1 MTHTFAENYD
11 VIVIG
16 AGHAGVEAGLAA
28 SRMGCKTLL
37 ATINLDMVAF
47 MPCNPS
53 IGGSA
58 KGIVVREIDA
68 LGGEMGRNIDKTYI
82 QMKMLNMGKGPAV
95 RALRAQ
101 ADKAEYAAEMKRTVE
116 RQENLTLRQTM
127 IDEILVEDGKIIGV
141 RTATNQKFSAKAVV
155 VTTGTALR
163 GEIIIGDLKYSS
175 GPNNSLASITLADNL
190 KELGLEIGRFKTG
203 TPPRVNAR
211 TINYD
216 ETEIQP
222 GDEKPNHF
230 SFLSKDEDYL
240 QDQIPCWL
248 TYTNATSHEII
259 NSNLHR
265 APMFSGIVKGI
276 GPRYCP
282 SIEDKIVRF
291 ADKERH
297 QLFLEPEGRNTD
309 EIYVQGLSTSLPEDV
324 QQDLIHSIKGL
335 ENAQMMRTGYAIEY
349 DMVMPHQLRATL
361 ETKKISGLF
370 TAGQTNGTSGYEEAA
385 GQGIVAGINA
395 ALKVQGKPELILKR
409 SDGYIGVMIDDL
421 VTKGTVEPYRLLT
434 SRAEYRLILRHDN
447 ADMRLTEI
455 GRQVGLVD
463 DERWQVFQIHKNQFD
478 NEMKR
483 LESIKLK
490 PIKETNEKVVAMGF
504 KPLTDAL
511 TAKEFMRRPDV
522 TYADAVAFIGP
533 AAEDLDAK
541 TIELIETE
549 VKYEGYITKALDQVE
564 KMKRMEEK
572 RIPADI
578 DWDDIDSIATE
589 ARQKFKLISPETIGQ
604 ASRISGVNPADIS
617 ILMVY
622 LEGRSRSI
630 SKNKSKDSH

>member
-127 IDEILVEDGKIIGV
+127 IDEILVEDGKVIGV

-211 TINYD
+211 TINYE

-549 VKYEGYITKALDQVE
+549 VKYEGYIAKALDQVE